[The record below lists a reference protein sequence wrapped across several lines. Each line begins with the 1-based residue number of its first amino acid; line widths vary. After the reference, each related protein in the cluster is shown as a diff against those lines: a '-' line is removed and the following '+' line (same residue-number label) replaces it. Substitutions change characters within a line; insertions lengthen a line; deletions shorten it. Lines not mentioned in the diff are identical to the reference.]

1 MSVSSSGNVA
11 SARRCRQVRERARRP
26 SPPQRMAARIAVSPW
41 RRPAVAS
48 ASSGWTMDSGSR
60 DGPKSWPA
68 WSGGS
73 PGVRRFSNA
82 HKKRQSIDSVRH
94 AFLPGMAGAKFETP
108 DAGMEAESNGGG
120 HDRPREKLARN
131 GAGVLGDHE
140 LLALILGHGG
150 AGQTAVEM
158 ATAIL
163 KEMGGIHGLTRVSP
177 DRLTLLPG
185 VGPAQSS
192 RVLAAIELGRRTLL
206 IAPQAKL
213 PLRTPE
219 EFASFLLPR
228 FGAHSDERFGAV
240 LLDSRHRFLRLHLVS

>member
-1 MSVSSSGNVA
+1 
-11 SARRCRQVRERARRP
+11 
-26 SPPQRMAARIAVSPW
+26 
-41 RRPAVAS
+41 
-48 ASSGWTMDSGSR
+48 
-60 DGPKSWPA
+60 
-68 WSGGS
+68 
-73 PGVRRFSNA
+73 
-82 HKKRQSIDSVRH
+82 
-94 AFLPGMAGAKFETP
+94 MAGAKFETP

-150 AGQTAVEM
+150 AGQTAAEM

-240 LLDSRHRFLRLHLVS
+240 LLDSRHRFLRLHLVSEGVLDATMAVPRDVFREAAISRAAAVVVFHNHPSGDPAPTRSDLTLTRRLIDAGRIVGIDVLDHLILADTVYCSLRRAAGPSWHE